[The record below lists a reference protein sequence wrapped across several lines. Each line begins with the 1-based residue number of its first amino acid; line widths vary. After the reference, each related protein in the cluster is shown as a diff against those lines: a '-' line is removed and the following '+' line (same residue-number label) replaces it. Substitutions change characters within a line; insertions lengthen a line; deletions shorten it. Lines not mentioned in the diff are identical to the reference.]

1 MALLDMMP
9 GGGSLVDFEALTARP
24 ADVLEGLQFLG
35 AGSEE
40 VQDGAML
47 NRANMHGAP
56 GKDSRNPDIPVH
68 AADQVDIVTDT
79 EGNIRI
85 IMSPPS
91 GMYPGGSNRAYV
103 GCSPSDIGAEPGI
116 IANGQEIA
124 GVRGTFARDSTAGT
138 GDVRGGKIYY
148 DKAGRQVGA
157 AADYAAVAV
166 TLKCGEKYSIAKGF
180 HQAGSVTAASLWSQT
195 RPEGTDK
202 AAAAGQ
208 ILSGFGAWADGTY
221 RKGLIVIASE
231 KKKTTLTAADTRP
244 VVVQSR
250 AASGDARI
258 WYIKNA
264 DNAERFCILPPYNG
278 YYENTVIGCSLADIR
293 SVFGITAAKILKGNT
308 IAGAAGTAKEYKY
321 KSGTA
326 ISGTTYVSGEDYFY
340 MVQFDLGFTPTFGI
354 VAAYANQNR
363 DITVYTAANKSSPL
377 WGDFTNWNQQKMH
390 GFNSAAADAVDPWAA
405 GTTMKVPVSY
415 SGATYRYWFCGTSN

>member
-9 GGGSLVDFEALTARP
+9 GGGAVVDFDALTAGP
-24 ADVLEGLQFLG
+24 GDVLEGLVFLG
-35 AGSEE
+35 AGSDEE
-40 VQDGAML
+40 QEGTLL
-47 NRANMHGAP
+47 NRQNMHGAP
-56 GKDSRNPDIPVH
+56 GKDSRNPTVPVH

-79 EGNIRI
+79 EGNLRI
-85 IMSPPS
+85 ILSPPA
-91 GMYPGGSNRAYV
+91 GKYPGGSNRAYV
-103 GCSPSDIGAEPGI
+103 GCTPSDIGAAPSI

-124 GVRGTFARDSTAGT
+124 GVRGTFGKDSTAGT

-157 AADYAAVAV
+157 ADDYAAAAI
-166 TLKCGEKYSIAKGF
+166 TLKCGEKHQIKKGF
-180 HQAGSVTAASLWSQT
+180 HQAGTVTAATLASQT
-195 RPEGTDK
+195 KPGSTEK
-202 AAAAGQ
+202 SAAAGQ

-221 RKGLIVIASE
+221 RRGSIVIASE
-231 KKKTTLTAADTRP
+231 KKKTTLTATDARP

-293 SVFGITAAKILKGNT
+293 AVFGITAAKILKGNT

-326 ISGTTYVSGEDYFY
+326 ISGTTYVPGEDYFY

-354 VAAYANQNR
+354 VAAYVGQNR

-390 GFNSAAADAVDPWAA
+390 GLNSSAADAVAPWAA